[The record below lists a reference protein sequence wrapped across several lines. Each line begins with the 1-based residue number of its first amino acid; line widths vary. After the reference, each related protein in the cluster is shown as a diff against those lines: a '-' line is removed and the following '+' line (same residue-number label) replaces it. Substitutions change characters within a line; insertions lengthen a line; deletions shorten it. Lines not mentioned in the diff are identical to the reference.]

1 MSVNN
6 DEQQTARP
14 HGERLGILIWLRL
27 ARTYNRLLRAAN
39 DHLAP
44 WNLSIAQFDVIAQV
58 GAAENL
64 SQQELA
70 ERLFVTQG
78 NITQLLD
85 KLEQRGLLARCREGR
100 TNRLVLTEEGRLLY
114 DEVVPAHE
122 AAQAGRFCG
131 LTHEEQHQLLMLLR
145 KLGRDTR

>member
-1 MSVNN
+1 MTNGN
-6 DEQQTARP
+6 HERERDTTHGARL
-14 HGERLGILIWLRL
+14 RLLLWLRL
-27 ARTYNRLLRAAN
+27 ARTYNRLLRSAN
-39 DHLAP
+39 DQLAP

-58 GAAENL
+58 GSAENL

-78 NITQLLD
+78 NITQHID

-100 TNRLVLTEEGRLLY
+100 INRLGLTEAGRRLY

-122 AAQAGRFCG
+122 AAQAARFG
-131 LTHEEQHQLLMLLR
+131 SLSHEEQHQLLTLLR
-145 KLGRDTR
+145 KVARDLP

>member
-1 MSVNN
+1 M
-6 DEQQTARP
+6 ARRSDGGEP
-14 HGERLGILIWLRL
+14 TPTHSERLGLFLWIRL
-27 ARTYNRLLRAAN
+27 ARTYQRLLRAAS
-39 DHLAP
+39 DHIAP

-85 KLEQRGLLARCREGR
+85 KLEQRGLLRRCREGR
-100 TNRLVLTEEGRLLY
+100 TNRLVLTDEGRRLY

-122 AAQAGRFCG
+122 VAQAGRFG
-131 LTHEEQHQLLMLLR
+131 NLTHDEQHQLLALLR
-145 KLGRDTR
+145 KIMREPR